1 MKLLT
6 KPWATLRSAISL
18 PVATATALLTV
29 LVTASAAATAAGETP
44 APYAKPAA
52 LQAALGTTLVVEHV
66 NLLDGPGG
74 APQPDMTVVM
84 VDGRYTSVQP
94 ARLAVVPAQAQ
105 HIDGRGKFLMPGLV
119 DMHVHLD
126 GGVTVSP
133 IGLREAGND
142 RAKGLAM
149 LASYLYSGVTSIYDA
164 GNVPAYI
171 FGLRADER
179 AGRIL
184 APRIFATG
192 GIVTYPGSHGSGPGS
207 VDIDAWPAGR
217 PALDALLVQQPD
229 VVKLTLEERGWGA
242 RPMIPSLPEPLLR
255 DIVRYTG
262 EHGFRTTIHVSS
274 EFRATQAIY
283 AGSDTLAHPVI
294 QGPASDQYYRLLAA
308 KKTPVVTTLTIGE
321 NYSRTVEH
329 PEYLDEPLYRATY
342 SAEQMAKLRGET
354 REGWRTSLWTHWMKL
369 MTPVAME
376 NLRRLNAAGGV
387 LVLGTDQTVGP
398 AVHREL
404 ELLQQAGIPA
414 KDLVRIAT
422 LNGAVFLGREA
433 ELGSVAP
440 GKYADALLLDAD
452 PTLDIRNARR
462 IAKVIKGGAVVD
474 FAALPLAGTR

>member
-1 MKLLT
+1 MKLVQG
-6 KPWATLRSAISL
+6 LRG
-18 PVATATALLTV
+18 ALLLVAAVAV
-29 LVTASAAATAAGETP
+29 LPAGAEGS
-44 APYAKPAA
+44 APYAKHAD
-52 LQAALGTTLVVEHV
+52 LQVAVGTVLAIEHV
-66 NLLDGPGG
+66 NLLDGTGG

-84 VDGRYTSVQP
+84 VDGRYVSVQP
-94 ARLAVVPAQAQ
+94 ARLAAVPAKAQ
-105 HIDGRGKFLMPGLV
+105 RIDGRGQYLMPGLV

-133 IGLREAGND
+133 AGLREAGND

-342 SAEQMAKLRGET
+342 SAEQIAKLRGET
-354 REGWRTSLWTHWMKL
+354 SEGWRTSLWTHWMKL

-376 NLRRLNAAGGV
+376 NLRKLNAAGGV

-404 ELLQQAGIPA
+404 ELLQEAGIPA
-414 KDLVRIAT
+414 RDLVRIAT

-440 GKYADALLLDAD
+440 GKYADAVLLSAD
-452 PTLDIRNARR
+452 PSADIRNARR
-462 IAKVIKGGAVVD
+462 IVKVIKGGAVVD